1 MDQQLL
7 FLMNRQW
14 IHPALDRL
22 MAVVTD
28 FGLWAWP
35 ILGLAL
41 GVALRGGFRGRVFLL
56 TAGLAVLVND
66 GFVSRPLKR
75 WVDRPRPFQSH
86 NEVRQVE
93 LSKKSGRLAALA
105 APLKIKMSRSVLR
118 DVDGRSFPSSHT
130 MNTIAVALVCAVFY
144 RRLGWLAFLPALAV
158 AYSRIYTGSHWPSD
172 VFTSVFL
179 GLGVTLLLLAFLD
192 GVWRRL
198 GSRLFPS
205 LAVRHPALFG
215 TPASPGR
222 WDDNPSLL

>member
-7 FLMNRQW
+7 FLLNRQW
-14 IHPALDRL
+14 IHPVLDRL

-35 ILGLAL
+35 ILFLAL
-41 GVALRGGFRGRVFLL
+41 GVALRGGFRGRVFLV

-93 LSKKSGRLAALA
+93 LSKKAGRFASVF
-105 APLKIKMSRSVLR
+105 APLKIKMSRSILR

-144 RRLGWLAFLPALAV
+144 RRLGWLAFLPACAV
-158 AYSRIYTGSHWPSD
+158 GYSRVYTGSHWPSD
-172 VFTSVFL
+172 VLISIFL
-179 GLGVTLLLLAFLD
+179 GLGVTLLFLAFLEEL
-192 GVWRRL
+192 WRRF
-198 GSRLFPS
+198 GARCFPAF
-205 LAVRHPALFG
+205 LARHPTLFG
-215 TPASPGR
+215 TVESVR
-222 WDDNPSLL
+222 SWDGNPSPL

>member
-1 MDQQLL
+1 
-7 FLMNRQW
+7 MNRQW

-28 FGLWAWP
+28 FELWAWP

-41 GVALRGGFRGRVFLL
+41 GLALRGGFRGRVFLL

-86 NEVRQVE
+86 NEVRQVA
-93 LSKKSGRLAALA
+93 LSKKAGRFAALVV
-105 APLKIKMSRSVLR
+105 PLKIKMSRSVLR

-130 MNTIAVALVCAVFY
+130 MNTVAVALVCAVFY
-144 RRLGWLAFLPALAV
+144 RRRGWLAFFPALAV

-179 GLGVTLLLLAFLD
+179 GLGVTLLLLAVLD
-192 GVWRRL
+192 AVWRRL
-198 GSRLFPS
+198 GLRFFPA

-215 TPASPGR
+215 ASDPRGR
-222 WDDNPSLL
+222 WDDNPSFL